1 MSGAR
6 GAGVWLLAIGQTLT
20 YAGAYYVFA
29 ALLPDLITA
38 TGWSEAQLAAGPT
51 LGFLLCAGLMPVTG
65 RLVDRG
71 LSGVMLVA
79 LPVVAGLAVAGLA
92 LVRDPLAWLALW
104 AVIGAAQAGMLY
116 ETCFS
121 HLTRVMAGQARA
133 AITRVTLVAG
143 LASTVSFPL
152 GHWLG
157 EALGGRGALVAFGAL
172 VALVAAPVNLLGL
185 RLLGRGGAMA
195 EAGAA
200 AAARGVV
207 ARAIR
212 TPAFWAIS
220 GAFGAMWLNH
230 ALLITFVLLIF
241 AAQGADPAT
250 AALAAS
256 CIGPAQVA
264 GRIVLMLNERRL
276 PSGRA
281 AVLALGLAVA
291 AAAVLALAGHWVGL
305 IFLFA
310 LLQGAGAGMLS
321 ILRPVLTADHLGR
334 AGFGTVSG
342 LIAVAPTLA
351 SAAGPSVG
359 AWAMARGGADL
370 ALALAFGLAMLA
382 TALGGWLA
390 MQRGG
395 AL

>member
-79 LPVVAGLAVAGLA
+79 LPVVAGGAVAGLA

-121 HLTRVMAGQARA
+121 HLTRVMGGQARA
-133 AITRVTLVAG
+133 AITRVTLIAG

-172 VALVAAPVNLLGL
+172 VALVAAPVNLLAL
-185 RLLGRGGAMA
+185 RLLGR
-195 EAGAA
+195 AGATA
-200 AAARGVV
+200 GASAETAKGAV
-207 ARAIR
+207 ARAVR
-212 TPAFWAIS
+212 NPAFWAIS

-276 PSGRA
+276 TTGRA

-291 AAAVLALAGHWVGL
+291 AAAVLAMAGQWVGL

-334 AGFGTVSG
+334 AGFGTISG

-370 ALALAFGLAMLA
+370 ALAVAFGLAVLA

-395 AL
+395 AQ

>member
-29 ALLPDLITA
+29 ALLPDLIAA

-79 LPVVAGLAVAGLA
+79 LPVVAGGAVAGLA

-121 HLTRVMAGQARA
+121 HLTRVMGGQARA
-133 AITRVTLVAG
+133 AITRVTLIAG

-212 TPAFWAIS
+212 TPAFWA
-220 GAFGAMWLNH
+220 MWLNH

-276 PSGRA
+276 PTGRA

-370 ALALAFGLAMLA
+370 ALALAFGLALLA

-395 AL
+395 AQ

>member
-1 MSGAR
+1 VSGAR
-6 GAGVWLLAIGQTLT
+6 GAAVWLLAIGQTLT

-29 ALLPDLITA
+29 ALLPDLIAA

-71 LSGVMLVA
+71 LSGVILVA

-92 LVRDPLAWLALW
+92 LVRDPLGWLALW
-104 AVIGAAQAGMLY
+104 AVIGVAQAGMLY

-121 HLTRVMAGQARA
+121 HLTRVMGGQARA

-172 VALVAAPVNLLGL
+172 VALVAAPVNLMAL
-185 RLLGRGGAMA
+185 RLLGR
-195 EAGAA
+195 AGAA
-200 AAARGVV
+200 AGTGAETAKGAV

-212 TPAFWAIS
+212 RPAFWAIS

-276 PSGRA
+276 TTGRA

-291 AAAVLALAGHWVGL
+291 AAAVLAMAGQWVGL
-305 IFLFA
+305 IFVFA

-370 ALALAFGLAMLA
+370 ALALAFGLALVA

-390 MQRGG
+390 LQRG
-395 AL
+395 AAE

>member
-6 GAGVWLLAIGQTLT
+6 GAAVWLLAIGQTLT

-29 ALLPDLITA
+29 ALLPDLIAA

-116 ETCFS
+116 ETCFA
-121 HLTRVMAGQARA
+121 HLTRVMGGQARA
-133 AITRVTLVAG
+133 AITRVTLIAG

-157 EALGGRGALVAFGAL
+157 AALGGRGALVAFGAL
-172 VALVAAPVNLLGL
+172 VALVAAPVNLLAL
-185 RLLGRGGAMA
+185 RLLGR
-195 EAGAA
+195 AGAA
-200 AAARGVV
+200 AGAGAETAQGAV
-207 ARAIR
+207 ARAVR
-212 TPAFWAIS
+212 RPAFWAIS

-250 AALAAS
+250 AALAAA

-276 PSGRA
+276 TTGRA

-305 IFLFA
+305 IFVFA

-370 ALALAFGLAMLA
+370 ALTLAFGLAVVA

-390 MQRGG
+390 MQRG
-395 AL
+395 AAQ